1 MDSEPVKKKRGR
13 KPKNKNFTEDLNNNY
28 KINENIPKKR
38 RGRKKKYEVEFFNR
52 ASNNKNVTDNFNHQ
66 IAYSDDEE
74 YIQVSDLNITN
85 TTQNTTPNTTPT
97 QNTTLNT
104 LTKNTTLNTL
114 TKNITIEEIQEKQ
127 VKNVSFGNLNIIV
140 SKKINVTDN
149 KPVYS
154 NDLKKGNIVEDE
166 YSDEDKEVDIQC
178 GIQGSTQG
186 GQNSSERFFKDNKK
200 YITHFTENSKKNQKS
215 KNLRIITTLK
225 TIIKNSE
232 WPDKTDV
239 CCWWCCHK
247 FDNSPCTLPIKY
259 NELTK
264 VYEFIGIF
272 CSWNCTKAYNN
283 YKNDHK
289 KYERGQLIT
298 MLVKQLYGIEYAI
311 SIKSAPFRE
320 CLKMF
325 GGYMNIDEFRDSFYT
340 VDAYSLN
347 LLKFK
352 YIYPEITEITNIDI
366 KKNSNLR
373 LTRAK

>member
-1 MDSEPVKKKRGR
+1 MDSETIKKKRGR
-13 KPKNKNFTEDLNNNY
+13 KPKNKNFTEDLNTNY
-28 KINENIPKKR
+28 KVSDTIPKKR

-52 ASNNKNVTDNFNHQ
+52 ASNNKDLTNNFNHQ
-66 IAYSDDEE
+66 VAYSDDEE
-74 YIQVSDLNITN
+74 YIQVSDLNTTKSNQN
-85 TTQNTTPNTTPT
+85 TTKSNQSNQNTQNT
-97 QNTTLNT
+97 QNTPP
-104 LTKNTTLNTL
+104 TKNT
-114 TKNITIEEIQEKQ
+114 IIEEIHEKQ

-140 SKKINVTDN
+140 SKKINNTDN

-154 NDLKKGNIVEDE
+154 NEIKKGNIVEDE
-166 YSDEDKEVDIQC
+166 YSDEEKEADIQN
-178 GIQGSTQG
+178 II
-186 GQNSSERFFKDNKK
+186 NKNNNERFFKDNKK

-232 WPDKTDV
+232 WHDKTDV

-264 VYEFIGIF
+264 VYDFIGIF

-325 GGYMNIDEFRDSFYT
+325 GGYMSIDDFRNSFYN